1 MLQYKQD
8 SCSTNRRS
16 ASSAAAHCPL
26 DSTPS
31 PMVDSAPAKD
41 VVIWGVTAAGRA
53 LRPSD
58 WAERLAGLT
67 SAFGFEHKLAYSP
80 LVRPMTIGGVK
91 AVVIGATLAELEPRL
106 YQFLLQFRARQRARR
121 HAGSRCARE
130 RTLARG
136 SAAASR
142 GAAGR
147 TARAGVMRCRKPSR
161 AAQTKRAPA
170 GALVVRWRT
179 LEALRQHLDRLRKP
193 RLGARRKVLVHDL
206 LVGDAVD
213 HRLRRGE
220 LRGGCSLVAGRNRLS
235 HFLDRAAQL
244 GLEAR
249 VVLARLLRLAGGL
262 ARLGVFGQGVFYCF
276 SEGCGVGAGLL
287 DLA

>member
-53 LRPSD
+53 FRPSD

-80 LVRPMTIGGVK
+80 LVRPMT
-91 AVVIGATLAELEPRL
+91 T
-106 YQFLLQFRARQRARR
+106 
-121 HAGSRCARE
+121 
-130 RTLARG
+130 
-136 SAAASR
+136 R

-249 VVLARLLRLAGGL
+249 VVLARLLRLAGAL
-262 ARLGVFGQGVFYCF
+262 ARLGGIGHRVFPCV
-276 SEGCGVGAGLL
+276 
-287 DLA
+287 